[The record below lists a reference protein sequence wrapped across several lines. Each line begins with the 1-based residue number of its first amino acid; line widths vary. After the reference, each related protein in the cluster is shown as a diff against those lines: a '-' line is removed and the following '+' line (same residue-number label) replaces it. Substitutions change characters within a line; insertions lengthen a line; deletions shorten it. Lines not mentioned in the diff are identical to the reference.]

1 MSSKE
6 TLNKAYGSIPK
17 ECTPYFDIID
27 IVPKMRGIKYYFLIL
42 LRKLTR
48 K

>member
-6 TLNKAYGSIPK
+6 TLDKAYGSIPK
-17 ECTPYFDIID
+17 ECTPYFDIVD
-27 IVPKMRGIKYYFLIL
+27 FMPTRRSMKYYFVIL